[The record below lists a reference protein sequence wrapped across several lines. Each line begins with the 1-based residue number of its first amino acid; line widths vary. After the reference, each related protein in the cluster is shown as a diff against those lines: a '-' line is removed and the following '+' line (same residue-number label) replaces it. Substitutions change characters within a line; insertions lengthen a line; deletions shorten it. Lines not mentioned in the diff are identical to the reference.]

1 MTRHGARQGTSY
13 GIMLRAAAA
22 LSFSLMY
29 ALMKWAATMEPV
41 SAGEMVFYRSI
52 FGLPVVLFW
61 VLNSGG
67 GLAAISTRRP
77 MVHVWRC
84 ALGVTGILLIFQGLR
99 LLPLA
104 DATTIGF
111 TAPIFATLLSIVFLK
126 EKVGRHRWT
135 AVILGFVGVLVLV
148 RPGAEGAP
156 PLGGLLFALGGAFVA
171 ASVTVTLRQLGKT
184 EKATAIV
191 FWFFIACA
199 LVGGGLA
206 LMDGHSHTWP
216 VLAVLA
222 AGGLAGGLAQ
232 LLMTTS
238 LQHAPVSVLAPL
250 DYLQMVGAVVL
261 GWLLLNDAPTGATL
275 IGAALI
281 AGSGLYTAW
290 RERVLHREITPP
302 SPSSTV

>member
-1 MTRHGARQGTSY
+1 MMRQGASY
-13 GIMLRAAAA
+13 GMALRAAAA
-22 LSFSLMY
+22 FSFSLMY
-29 ALMKWAATMEPV
+29 ALMKQAATLEPV
-41 SAGEMVFYRSI
+41 SAGEMVFYRSV
-52 FGLPVVLFW
+52 FGLPVVILW
-61 VLNSGG
+61 VLSRRG
-67 GLAAISTRRP
+67 GLASIATRRP

-111 TAPIFATLLSIVFLK
+111 TAPIFATLLSILVLK
-126 EKVGRHRWT
+126 EKVGPHRWT
-135 AVILGFVGVLVLV
+135 AIVLGFLGVMVVL
-148 RPGAEGAP
+148 RPGMEGAP

-171 ASVTVTLRQLGKT
+171 ASVTVTLRQLGRT
-184 EKATAIV
+184 ESATAIV

-199 LVGGGLA
+199 AVGGAFA
-206 LMDGHSHTWP
+206 LIDGRSHSWT
-216 VLAVLA
+216 VLAILA

-238 LQHAPVSVLAPL
+238 LQHAPVSTLAPL

-261 GWLLLNDAPTGATL
+261 GWVLMRDAPTAATL

-290 RERVLHREITPP
+290 RERVLRREITPP

>member
-1 MTRHGARQGTSY
+1 MIRHGTRY
-13 GIMLRAAAA
+13 GMTLRVGAA

-29 ALMKWAATMEPV
+29 ALMKWAATLEPV
-41 SAGEMVFYRSI
+41 SAGEMVFYRSL
-52 FGLPVVLFW
+52 FGLPVVLIW
-61 VLNSGG
+61 VSSARG
-67 GLAAISTRRP
+67 GLASISTRKP

-84 ALGVTGILLIFQGLR
+84 ALGVSGILLIFQGLR

-111 TAPIFATLLSIVFLK
+111 TSPIFATLLSILFLK
-126 EKVGRHRWT
+126 EVVGRHRWA
-135 AVILGFVGVLVLV
+135 AVVLGFVGVLIMV

-156 PLGGLLFALGGAFVA
+156 PLSGVLFALGGAFVA

-184 EKATAIV
+184 ESPTAIV
-191 FWFFIACA
+191 FWFFVAC
-199 LVGGGLA
+199 LVVGGSLT
-206 LMDGHSHTWP
+206 LIDGHTSSWT
-216 VLAVLA
+216 VLAILA

-238 LQHAPVSVLAPL
+238 LQHAPVSALAPL

-261 GWLLLNDAPTGATL
+261 GWLLLNDAPTMATL
-275 IGAALI
+275 GGAALI

-290 RERVLHREITPP
+290 REHVLKRDITPP
-302 SPSSTV
+302 SGSAV